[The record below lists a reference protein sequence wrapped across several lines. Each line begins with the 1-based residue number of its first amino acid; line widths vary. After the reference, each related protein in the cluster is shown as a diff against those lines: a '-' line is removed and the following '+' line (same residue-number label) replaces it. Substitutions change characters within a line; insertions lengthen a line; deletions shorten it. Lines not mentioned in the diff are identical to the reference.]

1 MSATAV
7 GLIAVGLPALIIG
20 GLLFMWWPIVQRV
33 FVVALIAGL
42 AYLGITGA
50 AADIGTR
57 VSVYLPNGVI
67 VAPAPAT

>member
-7 GLIAVGLPALIIG
+7 GLFAVGLPALIIG
-20 GLLFMWWPIVQRV
+20 GLLLVWWPMVQRG

-42 AYLGITGA
+42 AYLAITGVM
-50 AADIGTR
+50 ADIGTR

-67 VAPAPAT
+67 VASEPAK